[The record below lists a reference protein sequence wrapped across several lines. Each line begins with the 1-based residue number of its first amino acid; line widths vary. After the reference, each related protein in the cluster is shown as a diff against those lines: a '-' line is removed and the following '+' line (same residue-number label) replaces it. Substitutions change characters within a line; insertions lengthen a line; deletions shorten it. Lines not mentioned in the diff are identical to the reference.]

1 MLVKVAMKIFRT
13 LCFSILILATY
24 IDTITS
30 SSCDG
35 NSITYVAMNLTSF
48 PCPDSIVGCRSLT
61 MDQLIKTST
70 AATRIL
76 CSSEVIFQEGS
87 YDAKKTL
94 TLLAS
99 KDLIIRGQNNVTI
112 TCIGNL
118 TISLKSAF
126 NITIKEIE
134 FHTCSITVVTPKLKL
149 KKRLSS
155 TGMVVVTNSAF
166 NTSHLTLKDPNS
178 KQNKFSVTLVA
189 ILQTIELI
197 NASLTLEKADHINI
211 TGKDSAIIC
220 TPDSK
225 FILDSKAQGTI
236 KLSDIEVQDCRN
248 IIIRSRSKIV
258 TFETNNALF
267 DNSCL
272 LFEAIRT
279 RSPNHILSINM
290 TMTKI
295 EHCSCKFLQLHANFS
310 INISILLNNI
320 SVIGNDLLFIE
331 FEDNHNVSVTVM
343 GHCLFQ
349 GNRNFILYL
358 GNGLIHF
365 VNASVDITDCTIIET
380 STAQGAPIYTQNSII
395 IFEDSTVLFDNNRGS
410 LSGGIVADAT
420 QTHFKNNVTVMFY
433 NNSGPNGGALSLYSE
448 SRLHFNA
455 SSFSNIALYFN
466 NNVAQLGGAIY
477 VDDSRYRNIESII
490 QLYCEPENVRLTF
503 GKNVA
508 SLSGNQIYGGWI
520 DWFMNETTNIPEN
533 ETDMVNNKLIEFE
546 NQSRTQDLVSS
557 HPIRICLC
565 INNDIDCNITDYNMT
580 IYGKALTLELVG
592 VGQRYTPIISH
603 VEANLSK
610 SGIYPMLMI
619 LQSACTKINYRI
631 DSQNDETITL
641 TPYLPYLYYSGYS
654 RNISEGIVDNL
665 FEQLVIKLKINECPW
680 GFKVQANGSCEC
692 QLSNHSLQCDMNE
705 YTILRSRHQWVG
717 ATCEHR
723 IEEKIPSPGVISH
736 QHCPFDYC
744 RSDGESLSI
753 RLENQDEQCAFNRE
767 GILCGGCR
775 ENLSR
780 VLGTSN
786 CLVCNNQY
794 TLLIVFSWLISGFV
808 LVACLML
815 LNLTV
820 SVGTING
827 LTFYANII
835 RAQHTTFFAPDI
847 STSFLSI
854 FIAWLNL
861 DMGAE
866 MCLYDG
872 LDSYVITWL
881 QYIYPLYIWL
891 IAAIIIILSHF
902 SSRISK
908 LCGKNAVQV
917 LATLFLI
924 SYARL
929 LRLMIEVF
937 SFTWITYPDGY
948 KKAVWLVDGNYK
960 FFKGKL
966 IPLVLVT
973 IIFVLLSLP
982 YTFTLLMIQFL
993 QKLSHYPILFWVRRL
1008 KPFFDAYTGPY
1019 KSRHRYWT
1027 GLLLVARLILLIT
1040 FSINQSNNVSIN
1052 LLAIITVSFVLL
1064 GWLSSANLVYAS
1076 PLNNFLEIVFFGNL
1090 GLTSAAVLFNV
1101 SNDKTSPVAI
1111 YLSTSIAFVLLIFII
1126 LYHVYQRLVLTKL
1139 GSKLTVKV
1147 MRMIP
1152 FKINSND
1159 IDDTVELPDM
1169 IPTTSGAG
1177 RSKVTYTM
1185 VDLDQPSS
1193 HAYDSYNSQ
1202 DLKEPLLED
1211 DK

>member
-1 MLVKVAMKIFRT
+1 MSNASKVAMKIFCI

-24 IDTITS
+24 IDAITS
-30 SSCDG
+30 DSCEG
-35 NSITYVAMNLTSF
+35 RSITCVAMNSTSC
-48 PCPDSIVGCRSLT
+48 PCPVDNVSCRSVT
-61 MDQLIKTST
+61 MDELIKNST
-70 AATRIL
+70 AATRNT
-76 CSSEVIFQEGS
+76 CSNEFLFQQGS
-87 YDAKKTL
+87 YDAKKIGSKSL
-94 TLLAS
+94 TFLAF
-99 KDLIIRGQNNVTI
+99 KDLVIRGQDNVTI
-112 TCIGNL
+112 TCIDDS
-118 TISLKSAF
+118 TISLKRAS
-126 NITIKEIE
+126 NITIRELK
-134 FHTCSITVVTPKLKL
+134 FQACSISLVG
-149 KKRLSS
+149 SS
-155 TGMVVVTNSAF
+155 IIIVTNSTF
-166 NTSHLTLKDPNS
+166 IDSRLTLNS
-178 KQNKFSVTLVA
+178 AGRDTILA

-197 NASLTLEKADHINI
+197 NASLTKGSRVNI
-211 TGKDSAIIC
+211 TGQGSAIIC
-220 TPDSK
+220 TVDSLIFLEHK
-225 FILDSKAQGTI
+225 PQSTI
-236 KLSDIEVQDCRN
+236 KLSDVKVQDCSN
-248 IIIRSRSKIV
+248 ILIRSRSSVV
-258 TFETNNALF
+258 TFESNNASF
-267 DNSCL
+267 NNSCL
-272 LFEAIRT
+272 IFEPTRT
-279 RSPNHILSINM
+279 RSSVHNITI
-290 TMTKI
+290 TMTKTTV
-295 EHCSCKFLQLHANFS
+295 ERCSCKFMQLRASFNVA
-310 INISILLNNI
+310 INILLQEM
-320 SVIGNDLLFIE
+320 SVTGNYLPFIE
-331 FEDNHNVSVTVM
+331 FEKMHTVSVTIM
-343 GHCLFQ
+343 GLCVFHT
-349 GNRNFILYL
+349 NNNFILHL
-358 GNGLIHF
+358 VGGSVHF
-365 VNASVDITDCTIIET
+365 MEARVNFTNCTIENA
-380 STAQGAPIYTQNSII
+380 TAQGAPIYTQNSII
-395 IFEDSTVLFDNNRGS
+395 VFEDSTILFANNRGS

-455 SSFSNIALYFN
+455 SSFSSIALYFN

-490 QLYCEPENVRLTF
+490 QLHCEPENVRLTF
-503 GKNVA
+503 GNNNVA

-565 INNDIDCNITDYNMT
+565 INNDIDCNISDYNMT

-610 SGIYPMLMI
+610 SGIYSMLMI

-680 GFKVQANGSCEC
+680 GFKEQANGSCEC

-717 ATCEHR
+717 ATYEHR
-723 IEEKIPSPGVISH
+723 IKEKFPSPGVISH

-753 RLENQDEQCAFNRE
+753 RLEKQDEQCAFNRE

-794 TLLIVFSWLISGFV
+794 TVLIAFSWVISGFV

-847 STSFLSI
+847 STSFLSM

-861 DMGAE
+861 DVGAE

-891 IAAIIIILSHF
+891 IAVIIITLSHF

-929 LRLMIEVF
+929 L
-937 SFTWITYPDGY
+937 
-948 KKAVWLVDGNYK
+948 
-960 FFKGKL
+960 
-966 IPLVLVT
+966 
-973 IIFVLLSLP
+973 
-982 YTFTLLMIQFL
+982 
-993 QKLSHYPILFWVRRL
+993 
-1008 KPFFDAYTGPY
+1008 
-1019 KSRHRYWT
+1019 
-1027 GLLLVARLILLIT
+1027 
-1040 FSINQSNNVSIN
+1040 
-1052 LLAIITVSFVLL
+1052 
-1064 GWLSSANLVYAS
+1064 
-1076 PLNNFLEIVFFGNL
+1076 
-1090 GLTSAAVLFNV
+1090 
-1101 SNDKTSPVAI
+1101 
-1111 YLSTSIAFVLLIFII
+1111 
-1126 LYHVYQRLVLTKL
+1126 
-1139 GSKLTVKV
+1139 
-1147 MRMIP
+1147 
-1152 FKINSND
+1152 
-1159 IDDTVELPDM
+1159 
-1169 IPTTSGAG
+1169 
-1177 RSKVTYTM
+1177 
-1185 VDLDQPSS
+1185 
-1193 HAYDSYNSQ
+1193 
-1202 DLKEPLLED
+1202 
-1211 DK
+1211 